1 MSATLNNHSTVE
13 AEPLGR
19 GRTGNRGGIPTS
31 HEQPEIH
38 PNSPHI
44 STHHQAVARIPVSA
58 PKGKAGTRLLIAIV
72 VAAVVVCVLLWQRA
86 RTFRQLAATT
96 EAMAT
101 PTVSTVKPQPG
112 PGQLEIQL
120 PGNLMAYTEASIY
133 ARTNGY
139 VKAWYT
145 DIGAQVK
152 EGQLMAELE
161 APDVD
166 AELRQANG
174 TLAQAR
180 ANLDISQLTYNRGK
194 DLLATKVISQ
204 QEYDQDRTGLDAQQ
218 AAVRAD
224 EAAVQN
230 LTVQTDFQKITAP
243 FTGVVTRRDTD
254 VGALI
259 NAGSNATSSSAQELF
274 HVARTDILR
283 VFISVPE
290 VYSEMV
296 KLDTPAFLEL
306 AEAPGVKFQGKVAHI
321 AGALDPATRT
331 LLTEVDVPNGD
342 GRLFPGAYA
351 TVHLVL
357 KLANA
362 PSVIPINTVLFRT
375 QGLQVGVVD
384 STNIVH
390 LKSITVG
397 RDFGT
402 SYEVTSGIDANDRL
416 IANPSDSLTEGEKVN
431 IENGPAGK

>member
-1 MSATLNNHSTVE
+1 
-13 AEPLGR
+13 
-19 GRTGNRGGIPTS
+19 
-31 HEQPEIH
+31 
-38 PNSPHI
+38 
-44 STHHQAVARIPVSA
+44 
-58 PKGKAGTRLLIAIV
+58 
-72 VAAVVVCVLLWQRA
+72 VLLWQRA

-112 PGQLEIQL
+112 PGQMEIQL

-243 FTGVVTRRDTD
+243 FTGVGTRRDTD

-296 KLDTPAFLEL
+296 RLDTPAFLEL
-306 AEAPGVKFQGKVAHI
+306 AEAPGVKFRGKVAHI

-331 LLTEVDVPNGD
+331 LLTEVDAPNGD

-362 PSVIPINTVLFRT
+362 PGVIPINTVLFQT

-384 STNIVH
+384 SANIVH

-431 IENGPAGK
+431 VENGPAGK